1 MDCTML
7 PHRSAGHHKTR
18 LRYHC
23 AVVTCRPSRQPHW
36 RFQAPLA
43 RIMIGWEGSAVHGGL
58 TRLAP
63 ERYDDEIRQRIS
75 DISGVAF
82 HDYLAALNA
91 AVQQRDDLVRLF
103 DDSRLGQV
111 WGALAHF
118 TSPWNVVGFPAISLP
133 IPGVEHP
140 APIGLQ
146 LIGKPG
152 SDHQLLSI
160 AHEVETVFVQ
170 SSV

>member
-1 MDCTML
+1 
-7 PHRSAGHHKTR
+7 
-18 LRYHC
+18 
-23 AVVTCRPSRQPHW
+23 
-36 RFQAPLA
+36 
-43 RIMIGWEGSAVHGGL
+43 MIGWEGSAVHGGL

-103 DDSRLGQV
+103 DDHDVLVSPTLAIEMPRLGQRTVEDDSGLGQV

-146 LIGKPG
+146 LIGKPHR
-152 SDHQLLSI
+152 DQQLLQI
-160 AHEVETVFVQ
+160 AQQVEDLLQ
-170 SSV
+170 RS